1 MSTTTL
7 WQQDLAD
14 LCPWIEEFLNA
25 GELSSFDRTM
35 MASRRRRASIERAEY
50 GSEFWNRWATRMMQ
64 LRFENQ
70 GNELIDF
77 ACTTNWE
84 RHTFDERLDLA
95 GCLFPGSVHA
105 DDISL
110 IAGGYFSACEVFGDF
125 NMRNAYIAEDGV
137 WLDQMKVYGGLRLR
151 GSQID
156 GRLEM
161 RNSVIA
167 RTTDLSELLAQN
179 EIWATGC
186 RFMEDVTAAYA
197 RFASNV
203 SFNASRFSEG
213 ADFSSCV
220 FEDVVSFQKS
230 RFEGPAS
237 FEGCIFEDK
246 LWLTNAFF
254 NQEARMG
261 EARFRCEINLD
272 GVTFGAPHA
281 ANENRFLE
289 DFTARSGLRS
299 L

>member
-1 MSTTTL
+1 MATTTL
-7 WQQDLAD
+7 WQKDLTD
-14 LCPWIEEFLNA
+14 LCPWIEDFLNA

-84 RHTFDERLDLA
+84 RHTFDEKLDLA

-110 IAGGYFSACEVFGDF
+110 IAGGFFSACEVFGDF
-125 NMRNAYIAEDGV
+125 NMRNAYVAEDSV
-137 WLDQMKVYGGLRLR
+137 WLDQMKIYGALRLR
-151 GSQID
+151 GTQID

-167 RTTDLSELLAQN
+167 RTTDLSELVAQN
-179 EIWATGC
+179 EIWATNC
-186 RFMEDVTAAYA
+186 RFMEDVSAGYA

-203 SFNASRFSEG
+203 SFNASRFSG
-213 ADFSSCV
+213 AADFSSCV
-220 FEDVVSFQKS
+220 FEDTISFQKS
-230 RFEGPAS
+230 RFDGSVS
-237 FEGCIFEDK
+237 FEACVFENK
-246 LWLTNAFF
+246 LWLTSAHF
-254 NQEARMG
+254 NSEARMG
-261 EARFRCEINLD
+261 EARFRCEIDLD

-281 ANENRFLE
+281 ANENSFLE
-289 DFTARSGLRS
+289 HVTDRTGQRTL
-299 L
+299 